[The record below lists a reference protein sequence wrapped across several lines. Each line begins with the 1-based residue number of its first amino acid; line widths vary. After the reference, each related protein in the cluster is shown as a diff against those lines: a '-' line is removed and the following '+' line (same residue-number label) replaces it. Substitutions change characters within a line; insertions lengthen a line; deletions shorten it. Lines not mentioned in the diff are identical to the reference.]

1 METQI
6 FDLSKPLAL
15 RYDKVAYLVDA
26 KNVELYRQYIEKY
39 CGNLELEWFEEA
51 VMSEIHEREFILYFV
66 EQGFVEDGNHPYTE
80 AYTDGYTIY
89 YLTAALMP
97 AE

>member
-15 RYDKVAYLVDA
+15 RYDKVAYLVDE

-51 VMSEIHEREFILYFV
+51 VMSEIHKREFILYFV
-66 EQGFVEDGNHPYTE
+66 ERGFVEDGNHPGTE
-80 AYTDGYTIY
+80 AYRDHYTIY
-89 YLTAALMP
+89 YLTDAK
-97 AE
+97 E

>member
-26 KNVELYRQYIEKY
+26 KNVE
-39 CGNLELEWFEEA
+39 
-51 VMSEIHEREFILYFV
+51 
-66 EQGFVEDGNHPYTE
+66 
-80 AYTDGYTIY
+80 
-89 YLTAALMP
+89 
-97 AE
+97 

>member
-1 METQI
+1 METQN

-39 CGNLELEWFEEA
+39 CGNLELEW
-51 VMSEIHEREFILYFV
+51 Y
-66 EQGFVEDGNHPYTE
+66 NN
-80 AYTDGYTIY
+80 
-89 YLTAALMP
+89 
-97 AE
+97 

>member
-1 METQI
+1 METQN

-15 RYDKVAYLVDA
+15 RYDKVAYLVDE

-39 CGNLELEWFEEA
+39 CGNLELEWYEEA

-66 EQGFVEDGNHPYTE
+66 ERGFVEDGNHPYTE

-97 AE
+97 VE